1 MLCDMR
7 NKILVL
13 IVLPPSFCFVSAFN
27 GTTNDV
33 DSSLFEDQ
41 DPTKMETN
49 LQVTFSEPLATDG
62 PLPPNTADNG
72 DDENGDKPKSILKG
86 NDDTKGKI
94 SELEV
99 EPYIMKRKISPVGTS
114 KTVSQKPVVGNS
126 GTDLRL
132 VIITYVRTSSYG
144 IIMHS

>member
-1 MLCDMR
+1 
-7 NKILVL
+7 
-13 IVLPPSFCFVSAFN
+13 
-27 GTTNDV
+27 
-33 DSSLFEDQ
+33 
-41 DPTKMETN
+41 METN

-62 PLPPNTADNG
+62 RLPPNAADNG
-72 DDENGDKPKSILKG
+72 DDENGGKPRSILKG

-99 EPYIMKRKISPVGTS
+99 EPYIMKRKISPVATS

-144 IIMHS
+144 IIVDS